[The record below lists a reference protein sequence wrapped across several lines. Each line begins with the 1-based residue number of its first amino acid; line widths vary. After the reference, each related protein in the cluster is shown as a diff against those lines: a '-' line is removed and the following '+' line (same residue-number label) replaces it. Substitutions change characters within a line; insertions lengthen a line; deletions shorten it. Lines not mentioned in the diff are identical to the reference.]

1 VIQYSHTQ
9 RSLLQSVAMSLE
21 FILWLF
27 AFLMHAA
34 LLGRILYALTSLADL
49 ESDFIN
55 PFELSKR
62 LNGYVAAEYGA
73 QLALTLLFVA
83 TGKWFVAVLE
93 AGILAY
99 MVRIWRKGQAFVD
112 APDAFKQVPVQK
124 PIKLRLCIAQ
134 VACFVVIVYRLVGC
148 AIHSLLT
155 PAGRHAAH
163 KLFREAASSIHGY

>member
-1 VIQYSHTQ
+1 
-9 RSLLQSVAMSLE
+9 MSLE
-21 FILWLF
+21 FVLWLF
-27 AFLMHAA
+27 AFLLHAA
-34 LLGRILYALTSLADL
+34 MLGRIMYALTSLADL

-62 LNGYVAAEYGA
+62 LNGWVAVEYGS
-73 QLALTLLFVA
+73 QLALTLLFLA
-83 TGKWFVAVLE
+83 TGKWFVALLE

-99 MVRIWRKGQAFVD
+99 MIRIWRKGQAYVD
-112 APDAFKQVPVQK
+112 AADAFKQVPVQK
-124 PIKLRLCIAQ
+124 PIRTRLCAAQ
-134 VACFVVIVYRLVGC
+134 VVCFVIVVYRLVGC